1 MGYFIFCSV
10 LYVVESTSHFFL
22 HCTQRLI
29 PTNKLKDID
38 KPIFDKND
46 SLVTQAL
53 HFGDDKLSIT
63 NKKFILEATIQ
74 FLISSERFDSL
85 LFYKSINLFL

>member
-29 PTNKLKDID
+29 LTNKLKDID

-46 SLVTQAL
+46 SLATQAL
-53 HFGDDKLSIT
+53 HFGDD
-63 NKKFILEATIQ
+63 
-74 FLISSERFDSL
+74 
-85 LFYKSINLFL
+85 